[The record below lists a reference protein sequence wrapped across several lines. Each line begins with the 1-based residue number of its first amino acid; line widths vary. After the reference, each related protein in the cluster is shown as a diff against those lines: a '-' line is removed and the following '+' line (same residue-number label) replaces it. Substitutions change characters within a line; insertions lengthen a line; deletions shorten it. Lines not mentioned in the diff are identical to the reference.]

1 VVSIIILWS
10 LIHSLLAYIGFY
22 NNADQSV
29 PRFGLVLIPSFL
41 FILYGL
47 LPKQLNWIYK
57 HRNTKISTFIHSIRF
72 PVEIVLFQLFLF
84 EMVPKL
90 MTFEGRNYD
99 ILIGLS
105 APIIG
110 YFFISNKLNKK
121 ALLAWNSIGLCFIL
135 FILFNGVLSAELP
148 FQQFAFDQPNKAIN
162 YFPFILLPATIV
174 PIVIWTHLSDILKL
188 INELKNITKT

>member
-1 VVSIIILWS
+1 MVSIIILWS

-110 YFFISNKLNKK
+110 YFF
-121 ALLAWNSIGLCFIL
+121 
-135 FILFNGVLSAELP
+135 
-148 FQQFAFDQPNKAIN
+148 
-162 YFPFILLPATIV
+162 YT
-174 PIVIWTHLSDILKL
+174 
-188 INELKNITKT
+188 